1 MIADSRRHGRITT
14 FFTDRIGGVS
24 KGAYASFNLGLFS
37 GDDRTKV
44 MHNRS
49 LLCGVLNIKPTHL
62 VVPNEVHGSK
72 VMVVEEPDLLISSE
86 QRDEYFKCDA
96 LVTRMTQV
104 CLGVTVA
111 DCVPVLFFDEPTG
124 VVAAAHAG
132 WKGIVSGVLPE
143 TVTAMRR
150 MGCLSENIHAE
161 IWPSI
166 SCAHFEVGEEVVV
179 RFAECFSGSEMR
191 GIVDYGYPKPHLNLR
206 EAVRLQLAQ
215 AHLSSD
221 HIWSHPDCTYGSSR
235 YFSARRDGFA
245 SGRMVAGVFVG

>member
-1 MIADSRRHGRITT
+1 
-14 FFTDRIGGVS
+14 
-24 KGAYASFNLGLFS
+24 
-37 GDDRTKV
+37 

-62 VVPNEVHGSK
+62 VVPNEVHGAK

-111 DCVPVLFFDEPTG
+111 DCVPVLFFDEAAV

-166 SCAHFEVGEEVVV
+166 SCAHFEVGEEVVG

>member
-1 MIADSRRHGRITT
+1 MIADSRSHGAITT

-37 GDDRTKV
+37 GDNREDVLLNRT
-44 MHNRS
+44 
-49 LLCGVLNIKPTHL
+49 LLCGALDIKPTHL

-72 VMVVEEPDLLISSE
+72 VMVVDGEVLRLTEE
-86 QRDEYFKCDA
+86 QRDEALRCDA
-96 LVTRMTQV
+96 LVTSMSGV

-111 DCVPVLFFDEPTG
+111 DCVPVLFFDETAG

-143 TVTAMRR
+143 TVAAMQR
-150 MGCLSENIHAE
+150 MDCLPKNIYAE

-166 SCAHFEVGEEVVV
+166 SCGHFEVGEEVVA
-179 RFAECFSGSEMR
+179 RFAECFSSGEMR
-191 GIVDYGYPKPHLNLR
+191 GIVDYGYPKPHLDLR
-206 EAVRLQLAQ
+206 EAVRLQLTQ
-215 AHLSSD
+215 AHLSPD
-221 HIWSHPDCTYGSSR
+221 HVWSHSDCTYESTR

-245 SGRMVAGVFVG
+245 SGRMVAGVVVN

>member
-1 MIADSRRHGRITT
+1 MVAEYRKNGSVTT
-14 FFTDRIGGVS
+14 FFTDREGGVS
-24 KGAYASFNLGLFS
+24 GGNFASFNMGYFS
-37 GDDRTKV
+37 GDKREDVDR
-44 MHNRS
+44 NRF
-49 LLCGVLNIKPTHL
+49 LLCRELRLEPHRL
-62 VVPNEVHGSK
+62 VVPNEVHGAK

-166 SCAHFEVGEEVVV
+166 SCAHFEVGEEVVA

-245 SGRMVAGVFVG
+245 SGRMVAGVIFN